1 MPDFDNP
8 FFEEMLAQPI
18 ARPVINGDN
27 VLVRKPPEMFMNVA
41 QGLEPRRGAR
51 VIPKVVILDEVSNP
65 CQLQP
70 PQSYTLTQAIGLKTK
85 GTFGIEIETEGTNL
99 LKAISGKWTDK
110 ADGSLRGESREY
122 ILRKPLALEDA
133 KKALVDLNTALSANK
148 AVLDFSF
155 RTSVHV
161 HVNVLEFTKH
171 QIHTFLY
178 LSYLLE
184 NALTRFGGDSRSGN
198 RFCLRCCDAEYQL
211 EAAYDFLLKRG
222 FNGIREDSY
231 KYCAINLCP
240 MMTQGSIEF
249 RAMRGTLDIAVLF
262 PWLDVLQNIR
272 NISQKYSIHV
282 IKQMALTSPLLLATE
297 VFGPHL
303 PLFSYTEMEQE
314 MRAAYSMLISM
325 PYLEVKE

>member
-1 MPDFDNP
+1 MAYIDNP
-8 FFEEMLAQPI
+8 FREEMRDRAI
-18 ARPVINGDN
+18 ARPVINYDDI
-27 VLVRKPPEMFMNVA
+27 LVRRPPEMFMNMPQA
-41 QGLEPRRGAR
+41 PEQRLGGRAFQ
-51 VIPKVVILDEVSNP
+51 KVVMLGEMANTYP
-65 CQLQP
+65 LQP
-70 PQSYTLTQAIGLKTK
+70 QQSYTLSQAIGFKTK

-161 HVNVLEFTKH
+161 HVNVLEFNKH

-211 EAAYDFLLKRG
+211 EAAYDFFLKQG
-222 FNGIREDSY
+222 FNALREDNY

-249 RAMRGTLDIAVLF
+249 RAMRGTLDTSVLF
-262 PWLDVLQNIR
+262 PWLEVLQNIR
-272 NISQKYSIHV
+272 NISQKYSVHV
-282 IKQMALTSPLLLATE
+282 IRQMALDTPIVLATE

-314 MRAAYSMLISM
+314 MRAAYSMLIDM
-325 PYLEVKE
+325 PYLKVKE